1 MQHNVADGTVYCA
14 QEGLHDL
21 SFFWNNW
28 AGERHTSLKE
38 ASKPSCLLIFSETNY
53 LAGGSCKILQV
64 VGNCTCHRSKYILVH
79 AKVSKTMVKV
89 WSGVPS
95 QPLLPFPDSPHTTEV

>member
-1 MQHNVADGTVYCA
+1 MQWMAQYTVHKKASMIYLFSGTI
-14 QEGLHDL
+14 GLEKGTQH
-21 SFFWNNW
+21 
-28 AGERHTSLKE
+28 LKV
-38 ASKPSCLLIFSETNY
+38 ASKPTCLLIFSQTIQLEEV
-53 LAGGSCKILQV
+53 AKFCKLWATPPV
-64 VGNCTCHRSKYILVH
+64 TDPSILVH